1 MAPPSSK
8 TDPRY
13 ERAAKRWIEV
23 PQLKCPEVM
32 NISGFSKSEAKD
44 NTLCQRVRRM
54 KKGLEDKIQKGIIP
68 PIIQA
73 TAKLNNQTLSP
84 LTEETDTSAS
94 KNEGSSC
101 SSKEIH
107 KKLGVKQIRKTS
119 VQAQQRRVNNKK
131 ISDNKKRAFKKA
143 TVLYEGE
150 REKIGGLSAKRCVE
164 KINKIYG
171 LNITQDKIC

>member
-23 PQLKCPEVM
+23 PQLRCPKVM
-32 NISGFSKSEAKD
+32 KILGFSKSEAKD

-73 TAKLNNQTLSP
+73 TAKLNNQTLLP
-84 LTEETDTSAS
+84 LTEDTDTLAS
-94 KNEGSSC
+94 KNEG
-101 SSKEIH
+101 
-107 KKLGVKQIRKTS
+107 
-119 VQAQQRRVNNKK
+119 
-131 ISDNKKRAFKKA
+131 
-143 TVLYEGE
+143 
-150 REKIGGLSAKRCVE
+150 LS
-164 KINKIYG
+164 
-171 LNITQDKIC
+171 